1 VTRLRSSALAL
12 CLCLPLAL
20 GGCGG
25 GDDDN
30 SSTQADTI
38 GSGATCTE
46 RLREVVTVDYLRK
59 SGLGISNPQVAE
71 QELSRAIAEV
81 CQRGPAT
88 MSITEGARKV
98 VLVINQ
104 RFVG

>member
-1 VTRLRSSALAL
+1 VSRLRSSTLAL
-12 CLCLPLAL
+12 CLCLALAL
-20 GGCGG
+20 GACG
-25 GDDDN
+25 GDDGG
-30 SSTQADTI
+30 STQPETI
-38 GSGATCTE
+38 GSGATCVQ

-59 SGLGISNPQVAE
+59 SGLGISDPQVAE
-71 QELSRAIAEV
+71 GELARAIAEV